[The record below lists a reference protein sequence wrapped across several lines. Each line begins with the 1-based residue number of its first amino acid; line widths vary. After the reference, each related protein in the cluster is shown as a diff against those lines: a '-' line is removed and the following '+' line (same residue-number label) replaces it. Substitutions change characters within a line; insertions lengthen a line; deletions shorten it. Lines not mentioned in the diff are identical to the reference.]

1 MPSIRDIAKQVGV
14 SPATVSRALNNRAS
28 VGPELRTRILR
39 AVSRSRYV
47 PRVGVRS
54 TANVALVYTG
64 ESSIESPFDGALM
77 RGLHHRLE
85 EHGFDLM
92 ILSLAHRA
100 SGAGEDYSHLFMQ
113 KGIRGVVLRTTTQA
127 RHICEQIA
135 AQGFPAMVAG
145 ERFDNSSVNYV
156 YSESRK
162 SSCEAVQHLIELGH
176 RRIGLA
182 INVTQDS
189 DHDDRMAGYS
199 DAHQAAKMTI
209 DDRLIFRVQ
218 AQRQGGVQLI
228 RRIGTMPDRP
238 TAVYIADPMTAIG
251 AMGEAQAVGLKVPE
265 DLSIVGFDDGELRF
279 FVYPQMT
286 AVCQDASKLGRDAV
300 EALLRLMSPTGQ
312 AGAVRIALPT
322 VFEVHGSTASPK

>member
-1 MPSIRDIAKQVGV
+1 MASIRDIAKQVGV

-85 EHGFDLM
+85 ENGFDLM
-92 ILSLAHRA
+92 ILSLAGR
-100 SGAGEDYSHLFMQ
+100 GREAGEDYSHLFMQ
-113 KGIRGVVLRTTTQA
+113 KGIRGVILRTTTPA

-135 AQGFPAMVAG
+135 AQGFPAVVVG
-145 ERFDNSSVNYV
+145 ERFDNSAVNYV

-162 SSCEAVQHLIELGH
+162 CSREAVQHLIDLGH

-189 DHDDRMAGYS
+189 DHDDRMAGYR
-199 DAHQAAKMTI
+199 DALQGAQMAL
-209 DDRLIFRVQ
+209 DDRLIFRVT
-218 AQRQGGVQLI
+218 ALRQGGVQLI
-228 RRIGTMPDRP
+228 RRIGAMPDRP

-251 AMGEAQAVGLKVPE
+251 AMGEAQVVGLKVPE

-286 AVCQDASKLGRDAV
+286 AVCQDAAKLGRDAV
-300 EALLRLMSPTGQ
+300 EALLRLMSPTNQ

-322 VFEVHGSTASPK
+322 VFEVHGSTAPPK